1 MVNSLRLD
9 NVVKKYGNSTALDHI
24 TFSLH
29 PGIYGLLG
37 ENGAGKSTLLNII
50 TTVLVPDSGS
60 VYWNEEPVTKDD
72 PLYRTALGYMPQQQ
86 TLNADFT
93 VIGFLYYIASLKRI
107 KYTERTVNEM
117 IDLLHL
123 SEHKKKKLKD
133 LSGGMRQRVL
143 IAQALLNQ
151 PELVLLDEP
160 TAGLDPVERMN
171 LRGIITGLGSRRIV
185 LLATHMTSDVEYIAD
200 QIMIMKKGR
209 LLTLAPQQDLLRNTK
224 VFESSDSINNLKTID
239 PHLKIVNNHYKNGKL
254 YTRFVSKAD
263 FDVRVETTLDDVYLD
278 WLG

>member
-9 NVVKKYGNSTALDHI
+9 NVVKMYENITALDHI

-50 TTVLVPDSGS
+50 TTVLTPDSGS
-60 VYWNEEPVTKDD
+60 VYWNEKPVTKDD
-72 PLYRTALGYMPQQQ
+72 PLYRTVLGYMPQQQ

-117 IDLLHL
+117 MDLLHL
-123 SEHKKKKLKD
+123 CEHKKKKLKD

-171 LRGIITGLGSRRIV
+171 LRRIITGLGNRRIV

-239 PHLKIVNNHYKNGKL
+239 PHLKIVNNHYKNGRL